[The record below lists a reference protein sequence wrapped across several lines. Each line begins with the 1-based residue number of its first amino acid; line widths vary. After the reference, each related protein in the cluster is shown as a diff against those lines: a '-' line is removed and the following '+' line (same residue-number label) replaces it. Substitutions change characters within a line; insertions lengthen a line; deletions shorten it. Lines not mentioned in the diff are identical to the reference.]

1 LASKNLETY
10 LNDHLAGAAAA
21 VALLEKLE
29 QHRLGTPSKEFVAG
43 IRREIEADR
52 EELRRIME
60 RVGVAESAV
69 RQSAGWLASKL
80 TTAKLR
86 IDDLGG
92 NALYALEALE
102 ALSLGIEGKHGLWV
116 ALRAAAKQHAEL
128 AVADYER
135 LTKRAEEQRSAVE
148 NVRVDAATHAF
159 VAS

>member
-21 VALLEKLE
+21 VALLDKLE
-29 QHRLGTPSKEFVAG
+29 QHRLRTPSREFVAG

-60 RVGVAESAV
+60 RVGAAESAF
-69 RQSAGWLASKL
+69 RQSVGWVASKL
-80 TTAKLR
+80 TATKLR

-92 NALYALEALE
+92 DALYALEALE
-102 ALSLGIEGKHGLWV
+102 VLSLGIEGKHGLWA
-116 ALRAAAKQHAEL
+116 ALRAAAKQHVEL
-128 AVADYER
+128 AVADYDR

-148 NVRVDAATHAF
+148 NVRVDAATQAF
-159 VAS
+159 FAS